1 MEVVNHLGGESKM
14 TTEELVQTFN
24 DQAVKPIFLVTG
36 FSHSLFQFILFLHI
50 DK

>member
-24 DQAVKPIFLVTG
+24 DQAVKTIFLVTG
-36 FSHSLFQFILFLHI
+36 FSHYFNSFFFLHI